1 MSSQFGRVSDGPGGF
16 GNFSD
21 LRNILEGTGEFLR
34 SNSIVAKFAFL
45 LLVLILFVMALRL
58 GASPSWLDFHTFVES
73 DSYKWND
80 GCQANG
86 ADPPRSFEQ
95 WSYTNRALSE

>member
-16 GNFSD
+16 GNFGSKKY
-21 LRNILEGTGEFLR
+21 LEGTGEFLR

-58 GASPSWLDFHTFVES
+58 GESLLVWIFSPSPKPNHI
-73 DSYKWND
+73 
-80 GCQANG
+80 NG
-86 ADPPRSFEQ
+86 IID
-95 WSYTNRALSE
+95 